1 MTLAGYTVEA
11 TDGAVGRAGY
21 EGRQVVVTD
30 GHGDRLRLDV
40 NTVARI
46 DHRTHRVYLGVSR
59 GELRPANRR

>member
-1 MTLAGYTVEA
+1 MTLVGYTVEA

-30 GHGDRLRLDV
+30 ADGERLQLDV

-46 DHRTHRVYLGVSR
+46 DHRTHRVYLGVTR
-59 GELRPANRR
+59 GELRPTNRR